1 MKRESRNEKKEK
13 AKEERKE
20 EASKAVNPN
29 EFAPDGTRY
38 VDPEGP
44 HETIIIGMNEFRH

>member
-1 MKRESRNEKKEK
+1 MDEKK
-13 AKEERKE
+13 KEATLAE
-20 EASKAVNPN
+20 NPN

-44 HETIIIGMNEFRH
+44 HETIIVGMNEFRH